1 MPIKCIAIL
10 KNRIYLFKREFTKVK
25 NTILNYINF
34 INIIN
39 NINIARVI
47 FIKIRLGR
55 LSNFKD

>member
-10 KNRIYLFKREFTKVK
+10 RDRIYLFKGEFIRVE
-25 NTILNYINF
+25 NAIFNYINF

-39 NINIARVI
+39 NINIVRVI
-47 FIKIRLGR
+47 FVRTRLKC